1 MALLI
6 RTVINQGGAGTLVI
20 AAASPGNKHKLVG
33 FILSMSSDGTFQ
45 FTDGA
50 GILMGAMKIKQD
62 ANSVVA
68 LSNYPIVETAVNSP
82 LNLVTTSG
90 GGRGVVIYI
99 TEP

>member
-1 MALLI
+1 MAQLK
-6 RTVINQGGAGTLVI
+6 RTVVNQGGAGTLVI
-20 AAASPGNKHKLVG
+20 AAASPGNKHKLLG
-33 FILSMSSDGTFQ
+33 FILSLSSDGTFQ
-45 FTDGA
+45 FTDGT

-68 LSNYPIVETAVNSP
+68 LSLSPIVETAVNSP

-90 GGRGVVIYI
+90 GGRGVAIFV